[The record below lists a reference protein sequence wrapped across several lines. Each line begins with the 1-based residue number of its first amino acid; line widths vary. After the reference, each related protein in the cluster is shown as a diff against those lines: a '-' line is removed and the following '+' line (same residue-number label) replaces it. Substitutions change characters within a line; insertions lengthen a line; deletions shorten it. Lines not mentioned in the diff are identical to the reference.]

1 MDAANF
7 ALSIQCRFHLIKW
20 DSAVLKLP
28 SCSKV
33 LAADGRAVA
42 LRGPRIRIGIHRA
55 APGEWSTVEHEITRQ
70 TVFTGRAYAAAMAIA
85 DAANGGQ
92 ILITW
97 PVAEALLSHMHLIQ
111 FPQLSSMG
119 TFCLKKAVDEV
130 ELFDLQPRESLEMPM
145 RSFPLPRNV
154 DFLSP
159 GTGAA
164 VIRPPESE
172 AVTFVVVNISG
183 SIMQGLIGRETN
195 KRSSAPMKAH
205 SLVDLAM
212 RKLSTCATQ
221 VPWALRIPS
230 FLQRCVAEC
239 RSCVLLPLAERRLHL
254 DVQPRVP
261 NVCDGTPQAI
271 SCAHCETK
279 VWQGSRPRSLVRASG
294 VRDSS
299 GRSPLCGDR
308 FVRLICFASFQPISA
323 ARFLFRCDL
332 RGGCVL
338 VRGCAGQVALLTC
351 DYSAEQLSMCE
362 PAERAADGRLPA
374 LARALHE
381 SERMRFWV
389 HSPERG
395 SIASNTSEE
404 LVCRWIFRGI
414 RAAMGVHTCSS
425 SEYVQM
431 SSSFGAFESFLVRLP
446 QQRNAYTLGSL
457 IN

>member
-1 MDAANF
+1 M
-7 ALSIQCRFHLIKW
+7 
-20 DSAVLKLP
+20 
-28 SCSKV
+28 
-33 LAADGRAVA
+33 
-42 LRGPRIRIGIHRA
+42 
-55 APGEWSTVEHEITRQ
+55 
-70 TVFTGRAYAAAMAIA
+70 GRAYAAAMAIA

-119 TFCLKKAVDEV
+119 TFRLKKAVDEV

-221 VPWALRIPS
+221 VSWALCIPS

-279 VWQGSRPRSLVRASG
+279 VWQGSRPDPWFGLQAFETVQGALRFAATGLCGSSALRAFSRSLLRVSCFG
-294 VRDSS
+294 VTCVVDVF
-299 GRSPLCGDR
+299 LC
-308 FVRLICFASFQPISA
+308 A
-323 ARFLFRCDL
+323 AVQVKLRC
-332 RGGCVL
+332 
-338 VRGCAGQVALLTC
+338 
-351 DYSAEQLSMCE
+351 
-362 PAERAADGRLPA
+362 
-374 LARALHE
+374 
-381 SERMRFWV
+381 
-389 HSPERG
+389 
-395 SIASNTSEE
+395 
-404 LVCRWIFRGI
+404 
-414 RAAMGVHTCSS
+414 
-425 SEYVQM
+425 
-431 SSSFGAFESFLVRLP
+431 
-446 QQRNAYTLGSL
+446 
-457 IN
+457 